1 MFVGVCA
8 VWSVCYIYVTTV
20 CQSRLR
26 SDAVSDYNWRLSIA
40 KCARFGSLL
49 GGVLLHESGILT
61 KKTNESNFSVYFL
74 EKEQEK
80 RRCNNH
86 AQNNLSIDDSLLSG
100 ERDYTGSS
108 CLTPRFVG

>member
-26 SDAVSDYNWRLSIA
+26 LDAVSDYNWRLSIA

-86 AQNNLSIDDSLLSG
+86 PARRSRLMILSYQESEIIRVVVVLRPGLWG
-100 ERDYTGSS
+100 
-108 CLTPRFVG
+108 